1 MPVSFNQNNGSE
13 LVYELHIT
21 NFQQV
26 DAVLTSF
33 RVQTPIG
40 TIAEYRDAE
49 LQRRLVRPGLPNNH
63 ATPHIVGP
71 GMRAVL
77 NLWITLPTWFVP
89 SLVHEVGLELQRATG
104 AVQVIVHGGASQVQP
119 PDPDRARPAARERT
133 VDRDL

>member
-1 MPVSFNQNNGSE
+1 HE

-26 DAVLTSF
+26 DVILTSV
-33 RVQTPIG
+33 RIKTPIG

-49 LQRRLVRPGLPNNH
+49 LQRRLVRPGLSNDH

-89 SLVHEVGLELQRATG
+89 SVVHEVGLEVQRPTG
-104 AVQVIVHGGASQVQP
+104 SVHV
-119 PDPDRARPAARERT
+119 T
-133 VDRDL
+133 V